1 MLTTMMVTIPL
12 DEYRALIEKVTR
24 YELLEELERQ
34 KEEETMRLLEK
45 YKEEGQC

>member
-1 MLTTMMVTIPL
+1 MDQLMVTIPL

-34 KEEETMRLLEK
+34 KDEELQNWLEKRKEEEK
-45 YKEEGQC
+45 C

>member
-1 MLTTMMVTIPL
+1 MDQLMVTIPL

-34 KEEETMRLLEK
+34 KEEEVLKWLEK
-45 YKEEGQC
+45 SKEEGKC